1 MLWND
6 FRYALRWLLKTPAFT
21 VVAVLTLAIGIGAN
35 TTIFSVIQAV
45 LLRPLPFRDP
55 DRLCL
60 VTERMPNIGS
70 LGPSW
75 QNLQDWRAQNHSFEG
90 IAAARNAPMTFTGAG
105 EPERLQAQ
113 MASASLFPLLGVQ
126 PVRGRAFSESE
137 DKPGA
142 GPVVLLSHGFWQR
155 RFGASETVLGQAITL
170 DNQRYTVVGILPPSY
185 RLMQAADVVVPI
197 GPWAARLPDDRSWH
211 PGIIA
216 VARLRPGVTVE
227 SARTEM
233 AGIARRLEQAY
244 PVFDTGVGADAAKL
258 HDQIVQNVRP
268 ALLALSG
275 AVGLVLLIACANV
288 AGLMLARAI
297 ARRREIAVRTA
308 LGAST
313 ARLVMQLLAESTIL
327 AAAGA
332 AGGVAL
338 AASALPWLTRLAAGA
353 LPEPDAIR
361 IDTRVLLFTAG
372 AAIVAAVFFGLAPAL
387 QSVRTDL
394 RSVLNESGRGG
405 AGGGRQNRFR
415 GFLVAGEI
423 ALALVLLVGAGLLLR
438 SFERLQGVD
447 PGFAAGNLLVADLPL
462 SPQAHRQAAERMA
475 FFDRVLDGA
484 RAIPGVRSAGAV
496 TSLPV
501 SGGGSIIHFN
511 IQGRPP
517 KSAHEYIMAGYRPA
531 AAGYL
536 ETLRVPLLA
545 GRLLEARDTETAP
558 FVAVINRSMA
568 RQFFPG
574 ESALGKHIQLGALPE
589 KEVPWME
596 IVGIVGDMKQN
607 LASDPASEM
616 YIPYRQANGVLPVFS
631 LSLVLRTAADP
642 RNAAPEL
649 RQLVRS
655 LDSNQPL
662 VKIRTMEEN
671 VSANVSAPRFRTILL
686 GIFALSA
693 LALSGVGLYGVIAY
707 SVAQQAQEIGIRMA
721 LGACG
726 GDVVKMVL
734 GRGLR
739 LAAAGTVLGIAG
751 AIAATRLIATFLF
764 GLTPLDPWTY
774 VGVTALLGGVALL
787 ASLLPARR
795 AVKVD
800 PVIALRGN

>member
-6 FRYALRWLLKTPAFT
+6 FRYAFRWLLKTPAFT

-55 DRLCL
+55 SRLCL
-60 VTERMPNIGS
+60 VTERLPNIGAI
-70 LGPSW
+70 GPSW
-75 QNLQDWRAQNHSFEG
+75 QNLQDWRAQNHSFEA

-126 PVRGRAFSESE
+126 PTRGRAFSESE

-142 GPVVLLSHGFWQR
+142 GPVAMLSHGFWQR
-155 RFGASETVLGQAITL
+155 RFGASEAILGQAITL
-170 DNQRYTVVGILPPSY
+170 DNQRYTVVGVLPPAY

-244 PVFDTGVGADAAKL
+244 PVFDTGVGADAANL

-297 ARRREIAVRTA
+297 TRRREIAVRTA
-308 LGAST
+308 LGASGT
-313 ARLVMQLLAESTIL
+313 RLVLQLLAESTIL

-332 AGGVAL
+332 AGGIAL
-338 AASALPWLTRLAAGA
+338 AAAALPWLTRLAAGA
-353 LPEPDAIR
+353 LPDPDAIR

-372 AAIVAAVFFGLAPAL
+372 AAVLAAVFFGLAPAI
-387 QSVRTDL
+387 QSVRSDL
-394 RSVLNESGRGG
+394 RSVLNEAGRGG
-405 AGGGRQNRFR
+405 SVGGRQSRFR
-415 GFLVAGEI
+415 GLLVAGEI
-423 ALALVLLVGAGLLLR
+423 ALAMVLLVGAGLLLR

-462 SPQAHRQAAERMA
+462 SPQAHRQSPERMA

-484 RAIPGVRSAGAV
+484 RTIPGVRAAGAAA
-496 TSLPV
+496 SLPV

-536 ETLRVPLLA
+536 ETLRVPLLE
-545 GRLLEARDTETAP
+545 GRLLEPRDTETAP
-558 FVAVINRSMA
+558 FVAVVNRSMA

-574 ESALGKHIQLGALPE
+574 ESGLGKHIQLGALPE

-596 IVGIVGDMKQN
+596 IVGIVGDMRQN
-607 LASDPASEM
+607 LASDPPSEM
-616 YIPYRQANGVLPVFS
+616 YIPYRQANTVLPVFS

-642 RNAAPEL
+642 RNSAPEL

-671 VSANVSAPRFRTILL
+671 VSTNVSAPRFRTILL

-721 LGACG
+721 LGARG

-739 LAAAGTVLGIAG
+739 LAAAGTALGSAG
-751 AIAATRLIATFLF
+751 AVAATRLISTFLY

-774 VGVTALLGGVALL
+774 AGVTALLGGVALL

-800 PVIALRGN
+800 PVIALRSN

>member
-6 FRYALRWLLKTPAFT
+6 FRYALRWLRKTPAFT

-55 DRLCL
+55 GRLCL
-60 VTERMPNIGS
+60 VMERLPNIGA

-75 QNLQDWRAQNHSFEG
+75 ENLQDWRAQNHSFEG

-113 MASASLFPLLGVQ
+113 MASAGLFPLLGVQ
-126 PVRGRAFSESE
+126 PVRGRAFAETE
-137 DKPGA
+137 DKAGA
-142 GPVVLLSHGFWQR
+142 APVVLLSHGFWQR
-155 RFGASETVLGQAITL
+155 RFGANEAVLGQAITL
-170 DNQRYTVVGILPPSY
+170 DNQRYTVIGVLPPAF

-197 GPWAARLPDDRSWH
+197 GPWTAKLPDDRSWH

-216 VARLRPGVTVE
+216 VARLRQGVSVE
-227 SARTEM
+227 SARSEM

-244 PVFDTGVGADAAKL
+244 PVYDTGVGADVANL

-268 ALLALSG
+268 ALVALSG
-275 AVGLVLLIACANV
+275 AVGLVLVIACANV

-308 LGAST
+308 LGASA
-313 ARLVMQLLAESTIL
+313 ARLVMQFLAESAIL
-327 AAAGA
+327 AAAGG

-338 AASALPWLTRLAAGA
+338 AAAALPWLTRLAAGT
-353 LPEPDAIR
+353 LPDPAAIR

-372 AAIVAAVFFGLAPAL
+372 AAVLAAVLFGLAPAL
-387 QSVRTDL
+387 QSVRSDL

-405 AGGGRQNRFR
+405 AGGGRQNRLR

-423 ALALVLLVGAGLLLR
+423 ALALMLLVGAGLLLR

-447 PGFAAGNLLVADLPL
+447 PGFEAGNLLVADLPL
-462 SPQAHRQAAERMA
+462 SPQAHRESAERVA
-475 FFDRVLDGA
+475 FFERVLDGA
-484 RAIPGVRSAGAV
+484 RAIPGVRSAGAAA
-496 TSLPV
+496 SLPV
-501 SGGGSIIHFN
+501 SGGGSVIHFN

-517 KSAHEYIMAGYRPA
+517 RTPHEYIMAGYRPA

-536 ETLRVPLLA
+536 ETLRVPLLV
-545 GRLLEARDTETAP
+545 GRYLEPRDTEAAP
-558 FVAVINRSMA
+558 FVAVINRSME

-574 ESALGKHIQLGALPE
+574 QSALGKHIQLGATPE

-607 LASDPASEM
+607 LAADPAAEM
-616 YIPYRQANGVLPVFS
+616 YVPYRQGNTLLPVYS
-631 LSLVLRTAADP
+631 LSLVLRTGADP
-642 RNAAPEL
+642 RNSAPEL

-686 GIFALSA
+686 AIFALSA

-721 LGACG
+721 LGARG
-726 GDVVKMVL
+726 GDVVWMVL
-734 GRGLR
+734 ARGLR
-739 LAAAGTVLGIAG
+739 LAGAGVALGIAG
-751 AIAATRLIATFLF
+751 AIAATRLIATFLY

-774 VGVTALLGGVALL
+774 IGVTALLGGVAVM

-800 PVIALRGN
+800 PVVALRGD